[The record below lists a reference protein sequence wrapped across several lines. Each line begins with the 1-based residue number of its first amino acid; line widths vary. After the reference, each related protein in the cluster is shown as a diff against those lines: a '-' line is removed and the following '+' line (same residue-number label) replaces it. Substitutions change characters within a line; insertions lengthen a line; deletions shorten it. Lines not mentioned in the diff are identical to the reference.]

1 LNFIYFLNTIILLGV
16 IQGLV
21 TSFLLYK
28 NNQHQYANKVLAILI
43 FCIAIDCFNIFLYE
57 VVDIHENSTLYNVFR
72 SIVPLGI
79 YMPIGPLIYFYIRAL
94 FEEGFK
100 MDKKSKVHF
109 ITILL
114 DFAPYILGVVFVLG
128 ILSGVMTPLR
138 SKESHF
144 WGNLIDTYQK
154 YMDIPR
160 WISMT
165 AYIWISHKYLIQI
178 RKVKNEKTIR
188 WAKEFHKGFFYLSV
202 LWFAYLIFYISPFSS
217 GFLLDHFSYYPIY
230 IPLVITIYWLGIN
243 GFIINPQKTISSV
256 LNQHLNESFNEF
268 VNYYRIEEVKLRL
281 SNPEYDYLTI
291 TGIALDCGFN
301 SQATFQRAFMHF
313 VKITPKQFR
322 SEQKNSLNTSQI

>member
-243 GFIINPQKTISSV
+243 GFIINYKSQKKLKKTTSKNYFFSFKSAPQ
-256 LNQHLNESFNEF
+256 
-268 VNYYRIEEVKLRL
+268 
-281 SNPEYDYLTI
+281 
-291 TGIALDCGFN
+291 
-301 SQATFQRAFMHF
+301 
-313 VKITPKQFR
+313 
-322 SEQKNSLNTSQI
+322 